1 MEGRLLG
8 RRVRREATNGRI
20 LERTVAANRGSSVR
34 SWPASLRVFV
44 GFLRRGQ
51 VSCPDPAQ
59 ATSLRLAR
67 GRALL
72 PLRRPALSAG
82 LVVALWWA
90 GPASQAAPLT
100 LAEVLELGM
109 PASADLE
116 RSRREL
122 ERSAAAESFSR
133 SQRWPRLDLVGSASG
148 TQVGTSIG
156 VITNLPTF
164 GDLSFGLGQNGY
176 AVLQSLFAGGGV
188 VLSANLLPISEGWQ
202 VAAAVSGRQ
211 AAGRQL
217 SENERQVRFDL
228 ESTYRELQLR
238 QALVPV
244 WETALQAS
252 TALERDVRQIH
263 AKGLAARIDVWRARA
278 LRAGDAQ
285 GLITAQAQQRAVQG
299 RLAELLGLPLE
310 EPPLAADAIASLES
324 PWPLSLQA
332 TLERALKDRPL
343 LEALQLQERASLQRA
358 KAARASLLPS
368 LSLVAGAGINTNRID
383 VPVLQ
388 TTGRIQAGPA
398 NVTLPT
404 IDTPSSLQGN
414 FYDWGGLLQLRQPLF
429 DGGRARDGAA
439 VAEREAAV
447 LAADT
452 DLARRRIRST
462 VQDSWQQLQASPAR
476 IASAREAVAAA
487 ELALRDAKLRYRA
500 QVEPLTEVLLVQRD
514 LQANKAALLTA
525 QTEQA
530 LTRAILLRE
539 TGGPPPETPAAVNR

>member
-1 MEGRLLG
+1 MRFLRHGPAG
-8 RRVRREATNGRI
+8 A
-20 LERTVAANRGSSVR
+20 
-34 SWPASLRVFV
+34 PASDHAIHRCTARCRVA
-44 GFLRRGQ
+44 GSG
-51 VSCPDPAQ
+51 
-59 ATSLRLAR
+59 T
-67 GRALL
+67 
-72 PLRRPALSAG
+72 G
-82 LVVALWWA
+82 LVVGLVLCGLAVA
-90 GPASQAAPLT
+90 PGRAAPLT
-100 LAEVLELGM
+100 LAQVLERGM

-122 ERSAAAESFSR
+122 ERSSAAESFSR
-133 SQRWPRLDLVGSASG
+133 SQRWPRLDLIGATSG

-156 VITNLPTF
+156 VVTNLPTF
-164 GDLSFGLGQNGY
+164 GDLSFGLGQSGY

-202 VAAAVSGRQ
+202 VAAAVSSRG

-217 SENERQVRFDL
+217 SENERQVRFEL

-252 TALERDVRQIH
+252 SALEKDVNKIH
-263 AKGLAARIDVWRARA
+263 AKGLAARIDVLRARA
-278 LRAGDAQ
+278 MRAGDAQ
-285 GLITAQAQQRAVQG
+285 GLISARAQQMAVQG
-299 RLAELLGLPLE
+299 RMAELLRVPLGE
-310 EPPLAADAIASLES
+310 APLAADAIASLEN
-324 PWPLSLQA
+324 PWPLSLEA

-343 LEALQLQERASLQRA
+343 LEALQLQERASQQRA
-358 KAARASLLPS
+358 RAARATLLPS

-388 TTGRIQAGPA
+388 QTGRIQAGPA

-404 IDTPSSLQGN
+404 IDTPGSLQGT
-414 FYDWGGLLQLRQPLF
+414 FYNWGGLLQLRQPLF

-439 VAEREAAV
+439 LAEREAAV
-447 LAADT
+447 ISADA

-462 VQDSWQQLQASPAR
+462 VQEAWQQLQASPVR
-476 IASAREAVAAA
+476 IAAAQEAVTAGNRA
-487 ELALRDAKLRYRA
+487 LADAQLRYRA

-514 LQANKAALLTA
+514 LQASQAVLLTA

-530 LTRAILLRE
+530 IARAVLLRE
-539 TGGPPPETPAAVNR
+539 TGEPPATGGAP

>member
-1 MEGRLLG
+1 
-8 RRVRREATNGRI
+8 
-20 LERTVAANRGSSVR
+20 
-34 SWPASLRVFV
+34 
-44 GFLRRGQ
+44 
-51 VSCPDPAQ
+51 
-59 ATSLRLAR
+59 
-67 GRALL
+67 
-72 PLRRPALSAG
+72 
-82 LVVALWWA
+82 
-90 GPASQAAPLT
+90 
-100 LAEVLELGM
+100 M
-109 PASADLE
+109 PASTDLE

-217 SENERQVRFDL
+217 SENERQVRFEL

-388 TTGRIQAGPA
+388 TAGRIQAGPD

-404 IDTPSSLQGN
+404 IDTPSTLQGN

-429 DGGRARDGAA
+429 DGGRARDGATL
-439 VAEREAAV
+439 AEREAAV

-462 VQDSWQQLQASPAR
+462 VQDTWQQLQASPAR
-476 IASAREAVAAA
+476 IASAQEAVAAA
-487 ELALRDAKLRYRA
+487 ERALRDAQLRYRA

-530 LTRAILLRE
+530 IGRAVLGRE
-539 TGGPPPETPAAVNR
+539 TGEKAPGVIGYGPCHGAASGCGSDSVDGTAFTPRTGEDGTPNDGLGRESSPGGPVAGHVPGGGPAAPLPGGLQPQAGRDGGRGGPPPGVGPGTNRAGIQDPSRLSP